1 VGLTFALII
10 LIELFQYQFST
21 NAALGLLALAVVFTA
36 NRGGP
41 GVGLASAAL
50 AGVYMAHVIHAG
62 HGEPAVT
69 SPLVRS
75 LLIVAALAGVAAIV
89 GQLRVRLDRVVREAA
104 RDRASSAVQLEGA
117 LQDVARAQSE
127 VRLQARLLD
136 EVGQA
141 VVATDSGGRVVYS
154 NQAACALFGR
164 EAAAMRGRPVTE
176 VAPVPDPATAGDDTL
191 ERIGGNAAWV
201 GEAIVRTADGPA
213 VPVLV
218 TDTPLLDGAG
228 RPAGM
233 VRVLTDLS
241 SRRKAERS
249 QRILAD
255 AGAVLSASL
264 DYGSTL
270 RNLLDVLVPELADA
284 CMIDLLGESGMAER
298 LDARHID
305 THKEELAR
313 ELRHRYPV
321 DLGSVHP
328 LAEVMRTGRSWLM
341 REITDSAM
349 RDVARDEEHLRV
361 LRSLGY
367 RTGMIV
373 PLRTGGRTFGALSLF
388 RSEGPHRYDEL
399 DLRLAEEL
407 ARRAATAI
415 EHARLYEQAV
425 LANRSKSDFL
435 AVMSHELRT
444 PLTTII
450 GYSDLMIGGV
460 PEPIGERGV
469 GYVRRVRTAA
479 DHLLG
484 LIDQILI
491 YARLELGRI
500 DTQAEPV
507 SAVDIVREVAGLVE
521 PIAEESGLVF
531 TVNVPQPFLIETDI
545 GKVRQVLLNL
555 LTNAIKFTERG
566 SVEMGAAQN
575 GEEVLFTVRDTGAG
589 IAPENLEHIF
599 DAFWQV
605 DQSSTRHAGGTGLGL
620 SVSRRLARL
629 LGGDILVESE
639 VGRGSTFTVH
649 LPSHW
654 KSRESSA
661 LRLRGHAAAAET
673 RTVPALD
680 RATDSF

>member
-1 VGLTFALII
+1 
-10 LIELFQYQFST
+10 
-21 NAALGLLALAVVFTA
+21 
-36 NRGGP
+36 
-41 GVGLASAAL
+41 
-50 AGVYMAHVIHAG
+50 
-62 HGEPAVT
+62 
-69 SPLVRS
+69 
-75 LLIVAALAGVAAIV
+75 
-89 GQLRVRLDRVVREAA
+89 
-104 RDRASSAVQLEGA
+104 
-117 LQDVARAQSE
+117 
-127 VRLQARLLD
+127 
-136 EVGQA
+136 
-141 VVATDSGGRVVYS
+141 
-154 NQAACALFGR
+154 
-164 EAAAMRGRPVTE
+164 
-176 VAPVPDPATAGDDTL
+176 
-191 ERIGGNAAWV
+191 
-201 GEAIVRTADGPA
+201 
-213 VPVLV
+213 
-218 TDTPLLDGAG
+218 
-228 RPAGM
+228 
-233 VRVLTDLS
+233 
-241 SRRKAERS
+241 
-249 QRILAD
+249 
-255 AGAVLSASL
+255 
-264 DYGSTL
+264 
-270 RNLLDVLVPELADA
+270 
-284 CMIDLLGESGMAER
+284 
-298 LDARHID
+298 
-305 THKEELAR
+305 
-313 ELRHRYPV
+313 
-321 DLGSVHP
+321 
-328 LAEVMRTGRSWLM
+328 M
-341 REITDSAM
+341 REISDGAM
-349 RDVARDEEHLRV
+349 RDVARDAEHLRV

-450 GYSDLMIGGV
+450 GYSDLMLGGV
-460 PEPIGERGV
+460 PEPIAERAL

-491 YARLELGRI
+491 YARLELGRL

-521 PIAEESGLVF
+521 PIAEESGLEF

-566 SVEMGAAQN
+566 SVEIGAGQE
-575 GEEVLFTVRDTGAG
+575 GEDVVFTVRDTGSG

-629 LGGDILVESE
+629 LGGDIEVESE
-639 VGRGSTFTVH
+639 VGRGSVFTVR
-649 LPSHW
+649 LPAHW

-661 LRLRGHAAAAET
+661 VRLRNHASMAET
-673 RTVPALD
+673 RAVPALD